1 MDADDVCR
9 PFETDTGNT
18 AELDRIRAVE
28 SRALA
33 EVAADFPLPH
43 SAGTV
48 LPWGA
53 LEAATRDF
61 VVRWLYRFPAS
72 RQTENI
78 ARIRVPVGEY
88 ERLDGE
94 DRMRYLLGI
103 APAVDDE
110 IRRDLYELAAIRN
123 AIVHRANLVD
133 SRLLSLC
140 PWLPYKDG
148 DALDVS
154 RDQFRRYS
162 SAACLFAAS
171 TIEAAERSRPRD

>member
-9 PFETDTGNT
+9 PFETDTGDT
-18 AELDRIRAVE
+18 AELDRVRAVE

-94 DRMRYLLGI
+94 DRVRYLLGMIERVLGAGLKPGIGRFECLLKPLGI
-103 APAVDDE
+103 APADDNE

-154 RDQFRRYS
+154 R
-162 SAACLFAAS
+162 
-171 TIEAAERSRPRD
+171 PV

>member
-1 MDADDVCR
+1 MCQKAQR
-9 PFETDTGNT
+9 
-18 AELDRIRAVE
+18 
-28 SRALA
+28 
-33 EVAADFPLPH
+33 
-43 SAGTV
+43 
-48 LPWGA
+48 
-53 LEAATRDF
+53 
-61 VVRWLYRFPAS
+61 
-72 RQTENI
+72 TENV

-123 AIVHRANLVD
+123 AIVHRAKLAD

-148 DALDVS
+148 DALNVS
-154 RDQFRRYS
+154 RDQ
-162 SAACLFAAS
+162 
-171 TIEAAERSRPRD
+171 SRPRD